1 MRAFFSEM
9 RTIEWL
15 SGTEQVRLIDQRRLP
30 AHLEYLTINDARQMA
45 DAIRTMAVRGAP
57 ALGVAAAFAIALE
70 AARNRHR
77 NIEDLRVRLNQA
89 AELLVQ
95 ARPTAVNL
103 SWGVGQMLALV
114 EDPSIR
120 AGGLVDALV
129 AKACAMA
136 EEDVRINYTLA
147 RNGASLIE
155 DGDTLIHHCNT
166 GALAV
171 VDWGTALGAIRFAH
185 EQGKRVHVLVDETRP
200 LLQGS
205 RLTAWECEQYGIPY
219 EIITDSMAGYFL
231 RSGKVNKVFFG
242 ADRVAANGDVVN
254 KIGTY
259 MLSLAAHASN
269 VPVVCVFPLST
280 FDPHFAEGDQIPI
293 EERDPQEVLGIQLNA
308 EVVVPKGAKARN
320 PAFDVT
326 PHDLIT
332 HWVTEAGVI
341 ETPFAKNIA
350 ASSYNLG
357 LGKEDVNFH

>member
-1 MRAFFSEM
+1 M

-15 SGTEQVRLIDQRRLP
+15 SETEQVRLIDQRRLP
-30 AHLEYLTINDARQMA
+30 THQEYLLINDARQMA
-45 DAIRTMAVRGAP
+45 EAIRSMAIRGAP

-70 AARNRHR
+70 AVRNRQR
-77 NIEDLRVRLNQA
+77 NDSDLRAILHQA
-89 AELLVQ
+89 AEVLIQ
-95 ARPTAVNL
+95 SRPTAVNL

-114 EDPSIR
+114 DDSSLTE
-120 AGGLVDALV
+120 GELVDALV
-129 AKACAMA
+129 SKACEMA
-136 EEDVRINYTLA
+136 EDDVRINYKLA
-147 RNGASLIE
+147 TNGASLIE
-155 DGDTLIHHCNT
+155 DGDTIIHHCNT

-185 EQGKRVHVLVDETRP
+185 EQGKRVYVLVDETRP

-219 EIITDSMAGYFL
+219 EIITDNMAGYFL

-280 FDPHFAEGDQIPI
+280 YDAHVAAGDQIPI
-293 EERDPQEVLGIQLNA
+293 EERDPQEVLGIRFNEEPVA
-308 EVVVPKGAKARN
+308 PAGAKARN

-326 PHDLIT
+326 PHELIT

-341 ETPFAKNIA
+341 EAPFAKNIA
-350 ASSYNLG
+350 ATRYNLD
-357 LGKEDVNFH
+357 LGKKDVNFH